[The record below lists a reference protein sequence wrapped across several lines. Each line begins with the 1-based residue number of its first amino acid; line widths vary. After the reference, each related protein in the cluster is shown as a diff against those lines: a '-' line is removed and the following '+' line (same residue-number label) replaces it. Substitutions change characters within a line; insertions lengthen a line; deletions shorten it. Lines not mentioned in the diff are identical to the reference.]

1 MADVAF
7 RTASEPVSDP
17 LAKFPDVS
25 KATSGNQILAEKDER
40 SIYLSK
46 EIDGEPY
53 AVKHFDLKLFW
64 DSPTSEM
71 QDSIQ
76 EVDDWIK
83 DKAKARNLADK
94 PESYKEIVDGILKQI
109 GKSANEAPDKTFERV
124 SKAIEAYKR
133 LAEAKLPPILDVNSL
148 TPDEYKKTRA

>member
-1 MADVAF
+1 MSTF
-7 RTASEPVSDP
+7 RTAGETVADP
-17 LAKFPDVS
+17 LAGFPSVS
-25 KATSGNQILAEKDER
+25 KETSGGKILAEKQTPDT
-40 SIYLSK
+40 IYLSK
-46 EIDGEPY
+46 EVSGDPY
-53 AVKHFDLKLFW
+53 AVKHFDLKTFW

-83 DKAKARNLADK
+83 DKAKSRNLADK

-133 LAEAKLPPILDVNSL
+133 LEEAKLPPILDVKSM